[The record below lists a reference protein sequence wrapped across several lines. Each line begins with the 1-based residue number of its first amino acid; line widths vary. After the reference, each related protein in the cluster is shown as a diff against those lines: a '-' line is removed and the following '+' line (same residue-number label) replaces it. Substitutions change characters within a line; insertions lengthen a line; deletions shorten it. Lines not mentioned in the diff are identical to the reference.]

1 MRMTT
6 KLLATVAT
14 LGALATAT
22 FAYAEGQTA
31 PEVKAAQPCA
41 QCPVMDGQKS
51 MEEAMN
57 ARFDSMERMLTLTDE
72 QKPAWKAYVES
83 SKAMHGYKNQKF
95 DKPAVDMQERLER
108 RIVRGEAKLE
118 ALKKFAQARAEL
130 LKVLNPSQKYVLEQ
144 REMQHGRM
152 GGHPGMGMGMDPH
165 HGMMHGMNP
174 HHGMMNGQNPHQGMM
189 NGQNPHHGMMMPPQ
203 GEEAPKADAKDAKD
217 AAKM

>member
-31 PEVKAAQPCA
+31 PEVKAALPYA
-41 QCPVMDGQKS
+41 QCPVMDGPVMGGQQS

-174 HHGMMNGQNPHQGMM
+174 HQGMM
-189 NGQNPHHGMMMPPQ
+189 NGQNPHHRMMMPPQ

>member
-31 PEVKAAQPCA
+31 PEVKAALPYA
-41 QCPVMDGQKS
+41 QCPVMDGPVMGGQQS

-152 GGHPGMGMGMDPH
+152 GGHPGMGMDPH
-165 HGMMHGMNP
+165 HGMMHGM
-174 HHGMMNGQNPHQGMM
+174 NPHQGMM
-189 NGQNPHHGMMMPPQ
+189 NGQNPHHRMMMPPQ

>member
-22 FAYAEGQTA
+22 FAYAEAQTA
-31 PEVKAAQPCA
+31 PEVKASQPCA
-41 QCPVMDGQKS
+41 QCPVRGGQYSMD
-51 MEEAMN
+51 EVMN
-57 ARFDSMERMLTLTDE
+57 ARFDSMERMLTLTEE

-83 SKAMHGYKNQKF
+83 SKAMHGYKNQKY
-95 DKPAVDMQERLER
+95 DKPAADMQERLER
-108 RIVRGEAKLE
+108 RIARGEAKIE
-118 ALKKFAQARAEL
+118 ALKKFTQARAEL

-152 GGHPGMGMGMDPH
+152 GGGHHGMMMDPH
-165 HGMMHGMNP
+165 HGMMMDP
-174 HHGMMNGQNPHQGMM
+174 H
-189 NGQNPHHGMMMPPQ
+189 HHGMMMQPQ
-203 GEEAPKADAKDAKD
+203 GEETTKAPKADAKGAKE

>member
-41 QCPVMDGQKS
+41 QCPVMNGQKS

-152 GGHPGMGMGMDPH
+152 GGHPGMGMDPHHGMMHGKDPHHGMMHGKDPHHGMMNGMDPH
-165 HGMMHGMNP
+165 HGMMM
-174 HHGMMNGQNPHQGMM
+174 Q
-189 NGQNPHHGMMMPPQ
+189 PQ
-203 GEEAPKADAKDAKD
+203 GKEAPKADAKDAKD

>member
-152 GGHPGMGMGMDPH
+152 GDHPGMGMDPH

-174 HHGMMNGQNPHQGMM
+174 HQGMK
-189 NGQNPHHGMMMPPQ
+189 NGHNPHHGMMMPPQ